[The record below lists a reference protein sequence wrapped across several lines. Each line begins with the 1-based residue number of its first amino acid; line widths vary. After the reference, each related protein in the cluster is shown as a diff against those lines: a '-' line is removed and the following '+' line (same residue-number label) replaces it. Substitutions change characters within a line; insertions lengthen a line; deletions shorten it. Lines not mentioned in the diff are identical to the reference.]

1 MELYKKMSNAKAD
14 AYIEEI
20 IGQIRSSLKAKA
32 REYVRNNDR
41 MHNFNEAGRIQN
53 TIREN
58 ALDGMRIKHIIS
70 INDIR
75 KDIEQDKMPSKK
87 ILDEKFGDVINYYI
101 LEKMSIMDKINY

>member
-20 IGQIRSSLKAKA
+20 ISQIRSSLKAKA